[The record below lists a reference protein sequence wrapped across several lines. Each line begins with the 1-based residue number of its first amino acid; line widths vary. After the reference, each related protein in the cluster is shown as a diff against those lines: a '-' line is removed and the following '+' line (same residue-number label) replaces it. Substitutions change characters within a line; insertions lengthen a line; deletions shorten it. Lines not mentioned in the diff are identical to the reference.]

1 MWKTQSWKA
10 SQSQAWDV
18 FPRPSMISVYRAAV
32 VWRACYFT
40 CIILLNSC
48 DMRVYSHEDVLSL
61 LYGWIGRLKE
71 KLRDLSEFMGRRSGN
86 NKWIQVSLTPECRRP
101 TVTKQWTQIIR
112 KGHLLHSHLPSS
124 SRLMEN
130 PAGEPL
136 HTLGE
141 QVHKGKAQFLSKHK
155 SWSYFSGN
163 WCLPRNDF
171 SMCLGLNLLK
181 YFSYQFC
188 LRDTCRQHEGQ
199 PLGSSRKCIPANE
212 ESTGR
217 KTVNWPQK
225 STVNR
230 ACYSSFMGWIQG

>member
-155 SWSYFSGN
+155 SWSYFRVTDVCPEMTLACVWVWIFWNISPINFASGTPADN
-163 WCLPRNDF
+163 TRVSP
-171 SMCLGLNLLK
+171 LGPQENVFQQMRNLLAGK
-181 YFSYQFC
+181 
-188 LRDTCRQHEGQ
+188 L
-199 PLGSSRKCIPANE
+199 
-212 ESTGR
+212 
-217 KTVNWPQK
+217 
-225 STVNR
+225 
-230 ACYSSFMGWIQG
+230 